1 MLNIFLGGRH
11 PQVRTHP
18 STAAVLLLLL
28 AANQIRLLP
37 WLAGRR
43 SQKTVAN
50 IDSLVLE
57 VGGSCAP
64 SPTFFKPSRGSG
76 SNLVA
81 WKKNPKKNTQ
91 KTMSPMPLGPLWFG
105 PSCILCWCREFQRM
119 GGVLEKSWR
128 QAWGDRKRE
137 LEARCLG
144 RSGLDDLG
152 DISKYQI
159 TNIVVLEVDFQKSRY
174 LHINSMAYI
183 SRYTD
188 IPIFDFH

>member
-18 STAAVLLLLL
+18 STGAVLLLLL
-28 AANQIRLLP
+28 AANQIRILP

-81 WKKNPKKNTQ
+81 WKKTPKKHSENYE
-91 KTMSPMPLGPLWFG
+91 SDAPGPLMVWPLLHTVLVQGIPEDGRCSGEVLKAGMRGQEKGARGKMSWEERIGWFG
-105 PSCILCWCREFQRM
+105 RYLEISNNQYSCS
-119 GGVLEKSWR
+119 GGRLSEKSIL
-128 QAWGDRKRE
+128 AYKFN
-137 LEARCLG
+137 
-144 RSGLDDLG
+144 GL
-152 DISKYQI
+152 
-159 TNIVVLEVDFQKSRY
+159 Y
-174 LHINSMAYI
+174 L
-183 SRYTD
+183 
-188 IPIFDFH
+188 